1 MNVMNLLKQ
10 ELVLTCGIKPE
21 NIRAEAQLVAYGL
34 DSVRS
39 MDLIIALEDAYDI
52 EISDYEVAQLETV
65 QDVLDIVN
73 QKRGGES

>member
-1 MNVMNLLKQ
+1 MNVMDLLKQ

-21 NIRAEAQLVAYGL
+21 SVQADARLIAYGL

-39 MDLIIALEDAYDI
+39 MELIIALEDALDI

-65 QDVLDIVN
+65 QDVMFLVE
-73 QKRGGES
+73 QKQGV